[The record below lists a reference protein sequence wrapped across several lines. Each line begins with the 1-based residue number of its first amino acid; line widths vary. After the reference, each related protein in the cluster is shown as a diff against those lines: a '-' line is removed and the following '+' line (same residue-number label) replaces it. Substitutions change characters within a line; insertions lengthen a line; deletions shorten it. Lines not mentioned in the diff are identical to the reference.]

1 MKNTDIAR
9 LRLASQHL
17 TGTKFD
23 TPTETVRFMGAVQA
37 QDYAGGLW
45 AVGLRTTNAS
55 EPMIERAI
63 AEREIVRTWPM
74 RRTLHFVA
82 AEDVRW
88 MLELLTPRVIAAS
101 AARQHYFGL
110 DESVFA
116 RSRKALTRALAG
128 GKQLRRAGVYE
139 RLETAGVSTADGRG
153 LHIVARLALEGLI
166 CFGAREGK
174 QPTFAL
180 LDEWVPAS
188 PRLERDEA
196 LAELARRYF
205 TSHGPATVQDY
216 VWWSGLTT
224 KDARAGIEM
233 AKAHLAQEKS
243 DGQTYW
249 LSPAMTIAKAP
260 KPSSFLLPPYDE
272 YTIAYKDR
280 SAVLDP
286 SYASRVNTG
295 NGVFSPAVVVE
306 GQLVGLWTRTLKKDT
321 VVITP
326 TPFEEF
332 SAAARRAIARA
343 ANRYGEFLGVSA
355 VLA

>member
-1 MKNTDIAR
+1 MKNSDIVR
-9 LRLASQHL
+9 LRLANQHL

-23 TPTETVRFMGAVQA
+23 TPTEAVRFMGAVQA

-45 AVGLRTTNAS
+45 AVGLRTANAT
-55 EPMIERAI
+55 EQMIERAL
-63 AEREIVRTWPM
+63 AERAIVRTWPM

-82 AEDVRW
+82 AEDVHW

-101 AARQHYFGL
+101 VARQHYFGL
-110 DESVFA
+110 DESVFV
-116 RSRKALTRALAG
+116 RCRKALTRALAG
-128 GKQLRRAGVYE
+128 GKRLRRAGVYE
-139 RLETAGVSTADGRG
+139 RLEAAGISTADGRG

-180 LDEWVPAS
+180 LDEWVPAAR
-188 PRLERDEA
+188 RLTRDEA

-233 AKAHLAQEKS
+233 AKSHLAQEKS

-249 LSPAMTIAKAP
+249 LSPAMTISKAP
-260 KPSSFLLPPYDE
+260 QPATHLLPPYDE
-272 YTIAYKDR
+272 YTVAYKDR

-286 SYASRVNTG
+286 SYAKRVNTG

-321 VVITP
+321 VVIMP